1 MRYDAEHKART
12 RERVLKEAALAI
24 RAGGPESLGVAEV
37 MKRAGLTHG
46 GFYAHFDSR
55 QALLLAAMDEM
66 FAATRGMFDRRTE
79 GLEPAEAL
87 KAYVRFY
94 LSRSHRDARDHGC
107 PLPVLS
113 GDMPRM
119 EGEVRERFAAGVARL
134 SAALAAKL
142 QAMRRTDAEAIA
154 SAVLMEMIG
163 AVSVARAM
171 GPTEASDTLLATV
184 RRDVLDRLGIGAE
197 A

>member
-12 RERVLKEAALAI
+12 RERVLKEAVLAI
-24 RAGGPESLGVAEV
+24 RARGPESLGVAEV

-55 QALLLAAMDEM
+55 QALLAAAMDEM
-66 FAATRGMFDRRTE
+66 FAATRGVFDRRTE
-79 GLEPAEAL
+79 GMEPEAAL
-87 KAYVRFY
+87 RAYVRFY
-94 LSRSHRDARDHGC
+94 LSRSHRDARDQGC

-113 GDMPRM
+113 GDLPRM
-119 EGEVRERFAAGVARL
+119 EGEVRERFAAGVSRL

-142 QAMRRTDAEAIA
+142 QAMGRVDADAMAA
-154 SAVLMEMIG
+154 SVLMEMIG
-163 AVSVARAM
+163 ALSVARAM
-171 GPTEASDTLLATV
+171 GPTVQSDALLATV
-184 RRDVLDRLGIGAE
+184 RGDVLARLGIGDE